1 MGGLGART
9 RDREQLFDWIHVKVG
24 LWLGVDMGGGLCVRF
39 ILLCEEGGQIVC

>member
-24 LWLGVDMGGGLCVRF
+24 LWLGVDMGGGSLCPLYFVM
-39 ILLCEEGGQIVC
+39 

>member
-24 LWLGVDMGGGLCVRF
+24 LWLGVDMGGVFVSALFCYVKKEDR
-39 ILLCEEGGQIVC
+39 